1 MRRFPPAILAALLAS
16 AGAADA
22 ATAADEDV
30 IAYRQHIM
38 HSLQEQTAALGKI
51 MSGAVPDDNAV
62 AHMQALALIAATA
75 LKSFEPKVQGGDS
88 EPEVWSDWADFS
100 KRMEEFARLT
110 AKMSQAAQEGGK
122 DAGLSHA
129 IEALNCKSC
138 HDVYRKP
145 RPR

>member
-1 MRRFPPAILAALLAS
+1 MRRLSAAAFAAAFLGLGAS
-16 AGAADA
+16 GA
-22 ATAADEDV
+22 ATASDEDA

-62 AHMQALALIAATA
+62 AHMQALALIASTA
-75 LKSFEPKVQGGDS
+75 LASFEPRVPGGES
-88 EPEVWSDWADFS
+88 KPEVWSDWADFS
-100 KRMEEFARLT
+100 RRMEEFARLT

-122 DAGLSHA
+122 DAGLAHA

>member
-1 MRRFPPAILAALLAS
+1 MRRFPQAILAAVTLTLAGP
-16 AGAADA
+16 GAASE
-22 ATAADEDV
+22 ADEDA

-62 AHMQALALIAATA
+62 AHMQALALIASTA
-75 LKSFEPKVQGGDS
+75 LKSFEPKVPGGDS
-88 EPEVWSDWADFS
+88 KPEVWDDWADFS

>member
-1 MRRFPPAILAALLAS
+1 MRRCPKAILAALLAC

-22 ATAADEDV
+22 ASPSDEDV

-62 AHMQALALIAATA
+62 AHMQALALIASTA
-75 LKSFEPKVQGGDS
+75 LKSFEPKVPGGES
-88 EPEVWSDWADFS
+88 KPEVWSDWPDFS
-100 KRMEEFARLT
+100 RRMEEFVRLT

-122 DAGLSHA
+122 DAGLEHA
-129 IEALNCKSC
+129 IAALNCKGC
-138 HDVYRKP
+138 HDDYRKP
-145 RPR
+145 RSR

>member
-1 MRRFPPAILAALLAS
+1 MRRFNRATLACFLLGVGAS
-16 AGAADA
+16 GVAAAD
-22 ATAADEDV
+22 DEDT

-62 AHMQALALIAATA
+62 AHMETLALIASTA
-75 LKSFEPKVQGGDS
+75 LKSFEPKVPGGDS
-88 EPEVWSDWADFS
+88 KPEVWSDWDDFS
-100 KRMEEFARLT
+100 GRMQEFAQLT
-110 AKMSQAAQEGGK
+110 AKMAQAARDEGK

-145 RPR
+145 RSD

>member
-1 MRRFPPAILAALLAS
+1 MRRLFAATFVAAFLGLDAIGPAS
-16 AGAADA
+16 AS
-22 ATAADEDV
+22 DEDA

-62 AHMQALALIAATA
+62 AHMQALALIASTA
-75 LKSFEPKVQGGDS
+75 LKSFEPKVPGGDS
-88 EPEVWSDWADFS
+88 KPEVWGDWADFS
-100 KRMEEFARLT
+100 RRMEDFARLT

-145 RPR
+145 QPR

>member
-1 MRRFPPAILAALLAS
+1 MRRFTQAMLAALLAS

-22 ATAADEDV
+22 ASPADEDV

-38 HSLQEQTAALGKI
+38 NSLQEQTAALGKI
-51 MSGAVPDDNAV
+51 MSGAAPDDNAV
-62 AHMQALALIAATA
+62 AHMQALALIASTA
-75 LKSFEPKVQGGDS
+75 LKSFEPRVAGGES
-88 EPEVWSDWADFS
+88 KPEVWSDWADFS
-100 KRMEEFARLT
+100 RHMEEFARLT

>member
-1 MRRFPPAILAALLAS
+1 MRRLSAAAFVAAFLGLSATGPSSAS
-16 AGAADA
+16 
-22 ATAADEDV
+22 DEDT

-62 AHMQALALIAATA
+62 AHMQALALIASTA
-75 LKSFEPKVQGGDS
+75 LKSFEPKVPGGDS
-88 EPEVWSDWADFS
+88 KPEVWGDWADFS
-100 KRMEEFARLT
+100 RRMEDFARLT

-145 RPR
+145 QPR

>member
-1 MRRFPPAILAALLAS
+1 MRRLSTAAFAAFLLGLGASGAAS
-16 AGAADA
+16 AS
-22 ATAADEDV
+22 DEDA

-38 HSLQEQTAALGKI
+38 NSLQEQTAALGKI

-62 AHMQALALIAATA
+62 AHMRALALIASTA
-75 LKSFEPKVQGGDS
+75 LASFEPRVPGGES
-88 EPEVWSDWADFS
+88 KPEVWSDWADFS
-100 KRMEEFARLT
+100 RRMEEFARLT

-122 DAGLSHA
+122 DAGLEHA

>member
-1 MRRFPPAILAALLAS
+1 MRRFPKAILAALLAS

-22 ATAADEDV
+22 ASPADEDV

-62 AHMQALALIAATA
+62 AHMQALALIASTA
-75 LKSFEPKVQGGDS
+75 LKSFEPKVPGGES
-88 EPEVWSDWADFS
+88 KPEVWSDWPDFS
-100 KRMEEFARLT
+100 RRMEEFVRMT

-122 DAGLSHA
+122 DAGLEHA
-129 IEALNCKSC
+129 IAALNCKGC
-138 HDVYRKP
+138 HDDYRKP
-145 RPR
+145 RSR